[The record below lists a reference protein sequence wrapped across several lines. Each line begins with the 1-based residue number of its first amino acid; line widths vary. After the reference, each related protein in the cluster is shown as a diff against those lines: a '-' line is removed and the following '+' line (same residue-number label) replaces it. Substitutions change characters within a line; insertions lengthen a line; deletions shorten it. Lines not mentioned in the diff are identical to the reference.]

1 MLFPNM
7 GITAIIIEDDCEL
20 CEVEKE
26 LLELNDIVVLAI
38 GNNGQE
44 AVELYQ
50 KFKPDIVLMDVRM
63 PNYDG
68 IYGLENIRK
77 FDPKSKII
85 MITAESNDGTIQ
97 KINELKASAL
107 ILKPFDASKL
117 FKTIDGLFSK
127 TEI

>member
-1 MLFPNM
+1 M
-7 GITAIIIEDDCEL
+7 GITAIIIEDDQEL

-38 GNNGQE
+38 GNNGKD
-44 AVELYQ
+44 AIELYQ
-50 KFKPDIVLMDVRM
+50 KFRPDIVLMDVRM

-68 IYGLENIRK
+68 IYGLENIREL
-77 FDPKSKII
+77 DPKSKII

-97 KINELKASAL
+97 RINDLKASAL
-107 ILKPFDASKL
+107 ILKPFDATKL
-117 FKTIDGLFSK
+117 FKTIDGLLSK

>member
-1 MLFPNM
+1 M
-7 GITAIIIEDDCEL
+7 GITAIIIEDDAEL

-26 LLELNDIVVLAI
+26 LLELNDIVVLSI
-38 GNNGQE
+38 GNNGLE
-44 AVELYQ
+44 AVQLYK

-63 PNYDG
+63 PKYDG

-77 FDPKSKII
+77 EDSKAKII

-97 KINELKASAL
+97 KIKDLNASAL

-117 FKTIDGLFSK
+117 FETIDGLFSK

>member
-1 MLFPNM
+1 M
-7 GITAIIIEDDCEL
+7 GITAIIIEDDHHL

-50 KFKPDIVLMDVRM
+50 RCRPDIVLMDVRM
-63 PNYDG
+63 PRYDG
-68 IYGLENIRK
+68 IYGLENIKK
-77 FDPKSKII
+77 FDSKSKII
-85 MITAESNDGTIQ
+85 MITAESNDEIIQ
-97 KINELKASAL
+97 RIKDLSASAL
-107 ILKPFDASKL
+107 IIKPFDAAKL
-117 FKTIDGLFSK
+117 FKTIDELLTK